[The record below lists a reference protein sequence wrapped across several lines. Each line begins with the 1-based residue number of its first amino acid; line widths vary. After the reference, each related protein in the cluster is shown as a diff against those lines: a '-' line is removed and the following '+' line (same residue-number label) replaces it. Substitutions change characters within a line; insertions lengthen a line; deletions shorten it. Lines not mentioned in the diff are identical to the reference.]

1 MPVEKMG
8 SDFSALDFSFLY
20 VKDLTD
26 QENLTQVVTSDDNL
40 PKLNIWSLQDSEK
53 SDLLESVIR
62 PSDLESTTAVIVL
75 DLEKPGDIMEQLKDW
90 MAALSKCLFNIFP
103 QMEQGVFD
111 KMK

>member
-26 QENLTQVVTSDDNL
+26 TENLTQVVTTDDNL
-40 PKLNIWSLQDSEK
+40 PKLNIWSLQDSDK

-62 PSDLESTTAVIVL
+62 PMDLESTTAVIVL
-75 DLEKPGDIMEQLKDW
+75 DLEKPGDIMEQLKSW

-103 QMEQGVFD
+103 
-111 KMK
+111 